1 MDEQVEPRSESS
13 SAARM
18 SQCFC
23 AEGRP
28 GRAYAGASLSVGAP
42 GGAGAVAG
50 AAPPSGERGNSRSV
64 AAASAALPVEI
75 KCVFI

>member
-28 GRAYAGASLSVGAP
+28 GRACAGASLSVGAP
-42 GGAGAVAG
+42 GGAG